1 MPIVKWPCI
10 WYYKDSP
17 RGQNKNRRYIN
28 MIMIEV
34 KHDGKHWV
42 IIDGETVWRYD
53 THEEAMKDAREL
65 AQKYIDAGVP
75 PQEVSY
81 GD

>member
-1 MPIVKWPCI
+1 
-10 WYYKDSP
+10 
-17 RGQNKNRRYIN
+17 

-42 IIDGETVWRYD
+42 IVDGETVWRYD